1 MLMEMAGTRQV
12 CKARLLGRVGIGEMS
27 AGVLLML
34 QYVRPHLTCPPACP
48 FSEQVLASGRC
59 CCQPERAVSNQR
71 WGRADD
77 EGAWAT
83 LRQQGGAVALGQGGV
98 VVLLSRDK
106 CVGGTQDQERV
117 WTARA
122 GNCDGGA
129 SCFQMIWDWFAQV

>member
-1 MLMEMAGTRQV
+1 MLIEMAVTKQV
-12 CKARLLGRVGIGEMS
+12 CKVGESRDWRDERWGS
-27 AGVLLML
+27 PDAPVCAPA
-34 QYVRPHLTCPPACP
+34 PHLPTRPCP

-83 LRQQGGAVALGQGGV
+83 LRQQGGVVALGQGGV

-117 WTARA
+117 WIARA

>member
-1 MLMEMAGTRQV
+1 MH
-12 CKARLLGRVGIGEMS
+12 KAVGESRGGEMS
-27 AGVLLML
+27 GVLPML
-34 QYVRPHLTCPPACP
+34 QYVRALLLLLPCPPGPCP

-83 LRQQGGAVALGQGGV
+83 LRQQGGVVALGQGGV

-117 WTARA
+117 WIARA